1 LTLNVYQWLCVIAVP
16 NLIFLLWQTIINKMK
31 KKKEDAVAARRA
43 EIEKQQ
49 EEIKKQNETLEAQN
63 KATMLGVQALLRDRL
78 LQAFKHYI
86 SQGYAD
92 YSDRENVRNMY
103 EQYEA
108 LGPNS
113 VMSDLYEQFTE
124 LPMQL

>member
-1 LTLNVYQWLCVIAVP
+1 M
-16 NLIFLLWQTIINKMK
+16 NKAFK
-31 KKKEDAVAARRA
+31 KRDER
-43 EIEKQQ
+43 Q
-49 EEIKKQNETLEAQN
+49 EEIRTQTELLDAQN

-86 SQGYAD
+86 SQGFAE

-113 VMSDLYEQFTE
+113 VMSDLYEQFTS

>member
-1 LTLNVYQWLCVIAVP
+1 
-16 NLIFLLWQTIINKMK
+16 M
-31 KKKEDAVAARRA
+31 AARRE
-43 EIEKQQ
+43 EIERQQ
-49 EEIKKQNETLEAQN
+49 EEIQRQNDVLEAQN

-92 YSDRENVRNMY
+92 YTDRDNVKNMY
-103 EQYEA
+103 DQYEA

-113 VMSDLYEQFTE
+113 VMTDLYEQFTE
-124 LPMQL
+124 LPMQR

>member
-1 LTLNVYQWLCVIAVP
+1 MSAFQWMSLAGIP
-16 NLIFLLWQTIINKMK
+16 GLIVLVGGILINKALK
-31 KKKEDAVAARRA
+31 KRDKK
-43 EIEKQQ
+43 Q
-49 EEIKKQNETLEAQN
+49 EEISEQNEKLEAQN

-78 LQAFKHYI
+78 LQAFRHYI
-86 SQGYAD
+86 AQGFAE

-113 VMSDLYEQFTE
+113 VMDDLYDKFKN
-124 LPMQL
+124 LPIQ

>member
-1 LTLNVYQWLCVIAVP
+1 MNVYQWLCVFAVP
-16 NLIFLLWQTIINKMK
+16 NLIFLLWQTFINKQTK
-31 KKKEDAVAARRA
+31 KREKTVERRRR
-43 EIEKQQ
+43 EIETKQ
-49 EEIKKQNETLEAQN
+49 EEIRVQNEQLEAQN

-92 YSDRENVRNMY
+92 YTDRENVKNMY
-103 EQYEA
+103 DQYEA

-113 VMSDLYEQFTE
+113 VMSDLYEKFTA

>member
-1 LTLNVYQWLCVIAVP
+1 MTLNVYQWLCVIAVP

>member
-1 LTLNVYQWLCVIAVP
+1 MNVYQWLCVLAVP
-16 NLIFLLWQTIINKMK
+16 NLVLMFWQGVISKKK
-31 KKKEDAVAARRA
+31 KKKEEEIARRRE
-43 EIEKQQ
+43 EIERQQ
-49 EEIKKQNETLEAQN
+49 EQIRRQNEIMEAQN

-86 SQGYAD
+86 SKGFAD
-92 YSDRENVRNMY
+92 YNDRENVKNMF

-113 VMSDLYEQFTE
+113 VMNDLYEQFTE

>member
-1 LTLNVYQWLCVIAVP
+1 MNIYQWLCVLAVP
-16 NLIFLLWQTIINKMK
+16 NIIALIWTTVINRRLK
-31 KKKEDAVAARRA
+31 KKDEERDRVRT
-43 EIEKQQ
+43 EIEAQQ
-49 EEIKKQNETLEAQN
+49 KEIKKQNDNLDAQN

-78 LQAFKHYI
+78 LQSFRYYI
-86 SQGYAD
+86 ELGYAD

-113 VMSDLYEQFTE
+113 VMSDLYEKFTA